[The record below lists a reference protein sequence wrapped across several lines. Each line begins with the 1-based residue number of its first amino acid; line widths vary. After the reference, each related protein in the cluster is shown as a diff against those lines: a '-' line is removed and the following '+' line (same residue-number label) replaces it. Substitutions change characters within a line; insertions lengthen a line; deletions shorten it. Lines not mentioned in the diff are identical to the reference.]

1 MIILLLYITML
12 PEGVDV
18 DFVAQVFEEVS
29 KGIWK
34 IVFKLTQKKMTVL
47 KLQLCKLELFFA
59 LHIEVWLGQII
70 EY

>member
-47 KLQLCKLELFFA
+47 KLQLT
-59 LHIEVWLGQII
+59 GII
-70 EY
+70 FCSSHRGLAGANY